1 MRGVQ
6 QWFVGFKQLDYPGSL
21 SAFQVNL
28 IGPVPL
34 SEIPEVLRVCF
45 EEIGFDGLYEWDG
58 VPDAEQIS
66 KVIKSGDAIAS
77 IPQALRLIVSTKF
90 ANNPGVTPM
99 DPEMIRDT
107 IGLAKAE
114 EN

>member
-1 MRGVQ
+1 MKNAR
-6 QWFVGFKQLDYPGSL
+6 QWFVGFKQLDSSGPLASL
-21 SAFQVNL
+21 QVHL
-28 IGPVPL
+28 IGPVYL
-34 SEIPEVLRVCF
+34 SEVPKVLHICF
-45 EEIGFDGLYEWDG
+45 EDIGFDGLYEWDG

-66 KVIKSGDAIAS
+66 KVVKSGNAIAS
-77 IPQALRLIVSTKF
+77 MSQALRLIVPPKF
-90 ANNPGVTPM
+90 ANSPGVTPM